1 MIRILTD
8 SAADLTAAEAARPGV
23 TVIPLQVLFADGTS
37 ARDGVDISGD
47 EYYARLKTEPKL
59 PRTSQPSPE
68 TFMEFFEQA
77 RAAGDEVLAILIA
90 SNLSGTFQC
99 AKLAAETCEFTAVRF
114 VDSRTASQGEALL
127 VREALRRREA
137 GETLDEIADAIEEL
151 KGRIRILGVVDS
163 LRHLHKGGRLP
174 AAVALVGGAL
184 GIKPVLHVDDEG
196 HLIAMEKVRGRR
208 ASLDALLKHYE
219 ATVSDKNETVFISH
233 GDCAADC
240 AYVIDKLKALG
251 VKEIYQGDIGPVIGA
266 HSGPGTVALFWVGTK
281 R

>member
-1 MIRILTD
+1 M
-8 SAADLTAAEAARPGV
+8 
-23 TVIPLQVLFADGTS
+23 F
-37 ARDGVDISGD
+37 
-47 EYYARLKTEPKL
+47 LK
-59 PRTSQPSPE
+59 R
-68 TFMEFFEQA
+68 
-77 RAAGDEVLAILIA
+77 
-90 SNLSGTFQC
+90 
-99 AKLAAETCEFTAVRF
+99 
-114 VDSRTASQGEALL
+114 
-127 VREALRRREA
+127 
-137 GETLDEIADAIEEL
+137 
-151 KGRIRILGVVDS
+151 
-163 LRHLHKGGRLP
+163 GGRLSGA
-174 AAVALVGGAL
+174 AAVAGTLL

-251 VKEIYQGDIGPVIGA
+251 VKEICQGDIGPVIGA